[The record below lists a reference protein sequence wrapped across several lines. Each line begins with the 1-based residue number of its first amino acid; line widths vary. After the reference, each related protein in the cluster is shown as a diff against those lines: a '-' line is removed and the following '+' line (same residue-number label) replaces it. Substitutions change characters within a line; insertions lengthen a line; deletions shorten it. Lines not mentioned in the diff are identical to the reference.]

1 MKPFVFSLERMQ
13 NYKQQVLNREKNALR
28 RLRQQRDAIE
38 DRISELQL
46 FCRQKSLE
54 LQDKQRLGMSAAELN
69 AYGCLMEN
77 ARRQLEQCRAALV
90 QAEAEVERQRKIVLT
105 ATQELSGLDK
115 LEEKQLEAYRLETAR
130 DTEQQISEQVSMRL
144 VRKRSS

>member
-1 MKPFVFSLERMQ
+1 MKRFVFSLERMQ
-13 NYKQQVLNREKNALR
+13 NYKQQVLNREKSTLR

-38 DRISELQL
+38 DRISGLQQY
-46 FCRQKSLE
+46 CRQKNLE
-54 LQDKQRLGMSAAELN
+54 LQDKQKLGMSAAELN
-69 AYGCLMEN
+69 AYGYLMEN
-77 ARRQLEQCRAALV
+77 ARRQLESSRAELA

-105 ATQELSGLDK
+105 ATQEVSGLDK

-130 DTEQQISEQVSMRL
+130 DNEQQISEQVSIRL

>member
-1 MKPFVFSLERMQ
+1 MKRFVFSLERMQ
-13 NYKQQVLNREKNALR
+13 NYKQQVLNREKSTLR

-38 DRISELQL
+38 DRISGLQQY
-46 FCRQKSLE
+46 CRQKNLE
-54 LQDKQRLGMSAAELN
+54 LQDKQKLGMSAAELN
-69 AYGCLMEN
+69 AYGYLMEN
-77 ARRQLEQCRAALV
+77 ARRQLESSRAELA

-105 ATQELSGLDK
+105 ATQEVSGLGK

-130 DTEQQISEQVSMRL
+130 DNEQQISEQVSIRL